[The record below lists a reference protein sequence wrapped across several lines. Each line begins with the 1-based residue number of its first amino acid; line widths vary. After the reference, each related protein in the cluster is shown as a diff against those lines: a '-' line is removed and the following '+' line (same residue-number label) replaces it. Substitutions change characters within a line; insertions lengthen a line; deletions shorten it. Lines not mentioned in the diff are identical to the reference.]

1 MGMNIKGKVKL
12 TGKMVILAV
21 IILLMGGYAIV
32 GGTEH
37 MKSVKAV
44 AMAGMEEY
52 LREENAG
59 MSETELAAII
69 EAEEANIQ
77 AQLKVNQNKFFGV
90 MTVLC
95 LMCGVWVLYIALD
108 IVKNVKRTVHFA
120 EKMAGGDFTEEISP
134 AYLARNDEIGAM
146 LGSLNHIT
154 ENMKTLIGASQ
165 EQAVRLGEIVDS
177 TGENLHELTQEIATV
192 SATTQELAA
201 GNEQTAASAQ
211 QVDTMSGEIEN
222 AAKSMAGHAQ
232 DGAAK
237 VEEIHAR
244 ASETKNRITVSR
256 REMHEVQSEIRE
268 SLSEALENAKV
279 VEQIGVLADSIMG
292 ITSQTNLLALNAS
305 IEAARAGDAGK
316 GFAVVADEIRNLAE
330 QSSSTVVHIQEVTDK
345 VQNAV
350 ANLAS
355 DAERLLHFVGED
367 VSASFDVFEKM
378 ADNYSEDAN
387 YVDSLVNDFSATS
400 EELLA
405 SVDGVA
411 MSISEVSRAANEGA
425 DSTSEIAER
434 VTTVAEQAD
443 QIGEMM
449 RQAEEAAQML
459 REGAK
464 RFKVS

>member
-1 MGMNIKGKVKL
+1 MNFRGKLKLVGKMTLLMIMIFLMGM
-12 TGKMVILAV
+12 
-21 IILLMGGYAIV
+21 YAII

-37 MKSVKAV
+37 MKSVKSV
-44 AMAGMEEY
+44 AMEGMEEY
-52 LREENAG
+52 IREVNADL
-59 MSETELAAII
+59 SEAEIEALI
-69 EAEEANIQ
+69 EAEEVNVQ
-77 AQLKVNQNKFFGV
+77 VRLKTNQDKFFMV
-90 MTVLC
+90 TIILFLFCV
-95 LMCGVWVLYIALD
+95 VWALYIEID
-108 IVKNVKRTVHFA
+108 TVKSVKKSAYYA
-120 EKMAGGDFTEEISP
+120 EKMAEGNFTEELP
-134 AYLARNDEIGAM
+134 ASYLQRNDEIGSM
-146 LGSLNHIT
+146 MTSLNHIT
-154 ENMKTLIGASQ
+154 ENMKVLIGASQ
-165 EQAVRLGEIVDS
+165 KQAEILGGIVDS
-177 TGENLHELTQEIATV
+177 TGENLHELNQEIATV

-232 DGAAK
+232 EGAVK

-256 REMHEVQSEIRE
+256 RETSEVQSEIRE

-305 IEAARAGDAGK
+305 IEAARAGEAGK

-350 ANLAS
+350 SNLAS

-367 VSASFDVFEKM
+367 VSASFDAFEQM

-411 MSISEVSRAANEGA
+411 TSISEVSRAANEGA
-425 DSTSEIAER
+425 SSTSEIAER
-434 VTTVAEQAD
+434 VTTVAKQAE

-449 RQAEEAAQML
+449 RQAEEAAQTL
-459 REGAK
+459 LEGAK